1 MARRFGSLE
10 VAGFGIV
17 SKRFRLRG
25 SIAAPGYWSKH
36 SAFVLISPP
45 SAEHA
50 EVPQRRMQI
59 RSLPPEVDI
68 DREVLKTLDSV

>member
-17 SKRFRLRG
+17 RSGSGRAG
-25 SIAAPGYWSKH
+25 SIAAPGYRSKH

-45 SAEHA
+45 SAEDA
-50 EVPQRRMQI
+50 EVPQRRMRI
-59 RSLPPEVDI
+59 RSLPPEIDI